1 MNVLCKSKIIYTT
14 CQKKRCM
21 RYAIWNN
28 KGGVGKT
35 FLTFVIACEYANEH
49 PDQDVVMLDLCPQ
62 ANLSEIALGG
72 NGVGS
77 KILEGLISSHKTI
90 GGYFDE
96 RINSP
101 QKISGN
107 EITFLLTNMKK
118 EFNKNLPSNIYLVAG
133 DSSLE
138 IQAQAI
144 SNISAQPLPL
154 DTWSN
159 VHKWLRDLIEA
170 IESKLKNAVTFIDC
184 NPSFASYTELAILAA
199 ERLIIPCS
207 ADGSSARAIDNVGR
221 LVYGTG
227 NAKEYGEATFNKR
240 ALKNSFS
247 LPSVHIVTLNRST
260 QYDKK
265 ASKSFSAMF
274 KEIERRVNALKDTN
288 EVPFSNITGKRFLDM
303 PDAHSVAVVCSHEGV
318 PLSNLKPGP
327 HRIHQATVQVNPEPY
342 NRYNECLKELVKAL

>member
-1 MNVLCKSKIIYTT
+1 
-14 CQKKRCM
+14 M

-35 FLTFVIACEYANEH
+35 FLTFVIACEYAAEH
-49 PDQDVVMLDLCPQ
+49 PDKNVIMLDLCPQ
-62 ANLSEIALGG
+62 ANLSEIVLGG
-72 NGVGS
+72 NGLGS
-77 KILEGLISSHKTI
+77 DNLEKMIDTHRTI

-96 RINSP
+96 RIDSP
-101 QKISGN
+101 QKMSGN
-107 EITFLLTNMKK
+107 ETSFLIKDLKK
-118 EFNKNLPSNIYLVAG
+118 SYNKYLPSNVFLVAG

-144 SNISAQPLPL
+144 SNISGQPLPI

-159 VHKWLRDLIEA
+159 VHKWLRDLIGA
-170 IESKLKNAVTFIDC
+170 IEGTLSNSVFFIDC
-184 NPSFASYTELAILAA
+184 NPSFASYTELAILAS

-227 NAKEYGEATFNKR
+227 NADEYGDATFNKR
-240 ALKNSFS
+240 AIKNHFV
-247 LPSVHIVTLNRST
+247 LPSIHVVTLNRST

-274 KEIERRVNALKDTN
+274 KEIGNRVGNLKKTGL
-288 EVPFSNITGKRFLDM
+288 VQFSVDEKHLFLDM

-318 PLSNLKPGP
+318 PLASLKAGP
-327 HRIHQATVQVNPEPY
+327 HKVHDTTVQVNPEPY
-342 NRYNECLKELVKAL
+342 NRYNECLKTLVSAL